1 MRKSNDTSLVTGE
14 AGSGKNIIEHTSS
27 LNESLLE
34 QNCKESRQQIYVPQ
48 AKLLDMSDIIL
59 RSQSA
64 GGKDK
69 MEGSLEANETIMLG
83 YVVVLA

>member
-34 QNCKESRQQIYVPQ
+34 QNCKESR
-48 AKLLDMSDIIL
+48 
-59 RSQSA
+59 
-64 GGKDK
+64 
-69 MEGSLEANETIMLG
+69 
-83 YVVVLA
+83 